1 MNQIL
6 IVDSD
11 ERHLEKIEKML
22 EVAPESMQFYFV
34 RRPEEALSILEK
46 GEIDVFLCELELPV
60 MSGEELFYM
69 CRLMSP
75 DTIRIAL
82 SKAEDIRE
90 TLSAINRIGVYKLI
104 LKPCKFAEDLLVPIE
119 SAIHVKETL
128 VQKLRQKEQKQQ
140 ELEIFDKK
148 YAEILEEIEERNSE
162 YEIMFRT
169 VMGIVRNNLKL
180 DARIDSDSGEK
191 KLYLFM
197 EDVYKAFIKYYI
209 LEPRT
214 WEMDKKLLVE
224 EFQNKEEGKYFHL
237 KNLLETEIDG
247 GLVPKV
253 CYSLYL
259 MARLIEEQL
268 GKYKITAE
276 ICQEEGEIVIVC
288 VCDLEASRS
297 ESGEMLYLVR
307 DKIVFRKMYQCV
319 IHILK
324 IISKKVVVGIP
335 NNPYAVKVSF

>member
-1 MNQIL
+1 MEG
-6 IVDSD
+6 VD
-11 ERHLEKIEKML
+11 
-22 EVAPESMQFYFV
+22 
-34 RRPEEALSILEK
+34 K
-46 GEIDVFLCELELPV
+46 GC
-60 MSGEELFYM
+60 
-69 CRLMSP
+69 
-75 DTIRIAL
+75 
-82 SKAEDIRE
+82 
-90 TLSAINRIGVYKLI
+90 
-104 LKPCKFAEDLLVPIE
+104 
-119 SAIHVKETL
+119 
-128 VQKLRQKEQKQQ
+128 
-140 ELEIFDKK
+140 
-148 YAEILEEIEERNSE
+148 
-162 YEIMFRT
+162 
-169 VMGIVRNNLKL
+169 
-180 DARIDSDSGEK
+180 
-191 KLYLFM
+191 
-197 EDVYKAFIKYYI
+197 IKYYI

-237 KNLLETEIDG
+237 KNLLETEIEG

-253 CYSLYL
+253 CYSRYL

>member
-1 MNQIL
+1 MKL
-6 IVDSD
+6 IVGLGNPGKEYKNTRHNIGFMVIDSYLNL
-11 ERHLEKIEKML
+11 HNCQLQKEKFNGLYTELHINNEK
-22 EVAPESMQFYFV
+22 EY
-34 RRPEEALSILEK
+34 
-46 GEIDVFLCELELPV
+46 
-60 MSGEELFYM
+60 
-69 CRLMSP
+69 
-75 DTIRIAL
+75 T
-82 SKAEDIRE
+82 
-90 TLSAINRIGVYKLI
+90 N
-104 LKPCKFAEDLLVPIE
+104 
-119 SAIHVKETL
+119 
-128 VQKLRQKEQKQQ
+128 QKL
-140 ELEIFDKK
+140 
-148 YAEILEEIEERNSE
+148 Y
-162 YEIMFRT
+162 
-169 VMGIVRNNLKL
+169 
-180 DARIDSDSGEK
+180 
-191 KLYLFM
+191 
-197 EDVYKAFIKYYI
+197 
-209 LEPRT
+209 
-214 WEMDKKLLVE
+214 

-237 KNLLETEIDG
+237 KNLLETEIEG

-297 ESGEMLYLVR
+297 DSGEMLYLVR